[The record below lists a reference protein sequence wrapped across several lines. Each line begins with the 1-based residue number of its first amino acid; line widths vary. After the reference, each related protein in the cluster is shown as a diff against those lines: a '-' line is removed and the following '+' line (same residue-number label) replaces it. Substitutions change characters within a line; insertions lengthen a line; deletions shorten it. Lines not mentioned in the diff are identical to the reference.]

1 MTEEGLGTQSL
12 FDKLVAGFIWAV
24 TALFVGVIAV
34 TVASVTLVMAIIG
47 VASKV
52 MAEVLTYLAELL
64 REALPFLL
72 SLAPQLLRAGIVL
85 AVMGAVVYGWP
96 LLYLVYAIDLPIPLA
111 GVMATMI
118 VAVPIG
124 YAVLRQEWAILL
136 ASAPII
142 FVCAW
147 VLARAGPGV
156 RVAVVIV
163 PLVLMAASSIFE
175 RKAKDDGQERWDQ
188 PGGWDSPGDSRSSDG
203 VHDVV
208 FSPDDDGS
216 TGSNRGDPGDCG
228 LRGRDDLLGVLLQ
241 PRGVEQPAD
250 RDQRVA
256 DSD

>member
-1 MTEEGLGTQSL
+1 VTEEGLGTKSL

-24 TALFVGVIAV
+24 TMLFIGTVAMI
-34 TVASVTLVMAIIG
+34 VASVTLVMAIIG
-47 VASKV
+47 IASKV
-52 MAEVLTYLAELL
+52 LAEILTYLAELL

-96 LLYLVYAIDLPIPLA
+96 LLYLVYAIDLPFVLA

-118 VAVPIG
+118 VAAPIG

-147 VLARAGPGV
+147 ILARAGPGV
-156 RVAVVIV
+156 RVAVIIV
-163 PLVLMAASSIFE
+163 PLVLFAASSIFE
-175 RKAKDDGQERWDQ
+175 RRVRDDGQERWDQ
-188 PGGWDSPGDSRSSDG
+188 PGGWDSPSGAGLSDG
-203 VHDVV
+203 VHDVEL
-208 FSPDDDGS
+208 PADDDGEPS
-216 TGSNRGDPGDCG
+216 ADRGDPGDSG

-250 RDQRVA
+250 GDQRVA